1 MFEFMGVPQKCS
13 FLQSYL
19 YSWFLKSFQ
28 FCPILSNLLSFKKIV
43 FKFYRNLASCYNILG
58 NNGNQLMYTSK
69 TALYGDSPKRCGD
82 TYVQLLGVGTMGTFF
97 SQENYGISKP
107 FFTVT
112 NWDIFL
118 VSRKT
123 KTLKKFKVKE
133 KEITNKPISTDEEND
148 FSWKNFLK
156 QSPKTHGVIF
166 NQKICYENYRLNKC
180 KIVLRFFK
188 AILMFFPTTY
198 L

>member
-1 MFEFMGVPQKCS
+1 MFEFRGVPQKCS

-133 KEITNKPISTDEEND
+133 KEITNKPTYFYRWRKWFLMKKFPLAEPHDTWSHFQPKNML
-148 FSWKNFLK
+148 WKL
-156 QSPKTHGVIF
+156 
-166 NQKICYENYRLNKC
+166 
-180 KIVLRFFK
+180 
-188 AILMFFPTTY
+188 
-198 L
+198 